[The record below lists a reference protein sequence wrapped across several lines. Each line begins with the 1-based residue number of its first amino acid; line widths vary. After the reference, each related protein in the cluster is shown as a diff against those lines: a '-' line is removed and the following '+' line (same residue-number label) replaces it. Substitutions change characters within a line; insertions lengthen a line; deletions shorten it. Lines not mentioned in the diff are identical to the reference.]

1 MPATATSLSRR
12 SHGVAKAD
20 RRRFLQLLTGAA
32 ALPFAHRAG
41 GQTSAAAQTGS
52 AAQSRPI
59 TTAVGPLR
67 VVSGPG
73 GNLVV
78 LSGPSSMLLVN
89 GFAPVADF
97 SVGSTDPV
105 EFVFNTDWH
114 PPNTAS
120 NLIVAESGGQIV
132 AHEFTKQYLSIER
145 HIEWQ
150 NKTHKPLPAKALPTK
165 TFTKAGS
172 MAFGG
177 QTIEYAPLG
186 QAHTDGDI
194 YLFFREANVLVVGN
208 VMTAGKYP
216 IADYTSGG
224 WLGGLQSATKTLLS
238 VANSDTRI
246 VPGEGPVQTRADMQA
261 QYDMLSATRDAFVKM
276 MRQGMSAD
284 DMLAAGLTKAFDAR
298 WGDPRLFVKTSYRGM
313 WLHVRELGGIV

>member
-1 MPATATSLSRR
+1 MPTTV
-12 SHGVAKAD
+12 G
-20 RRRFLQLLTGAA
+20 RRRFLELLAGAA
-32 ALPFAHRAG
+32 AGVPLGRRV
-41 GQTSAAAQTGS
+41 AAQP
-52 AAQSRPI
+52 AALSV
-59 TTAVGPLR
+59 TPLGAALR
-67 VVSGPG
+67 LVSGRG
-73 GNLVV
+73 SNVV
-78 LSGPSSMLLVN
+78 ALTGPSGVLLVN
-89 GFAPVADF
+89 GFGAPIDSSAGVT
-97 SVGSTDPV
+97 SRV
-105 EFVFNTDWH
+105 EFLFNTDWH
-114 PPNTAS
+114 PPNTDF
-120 NLIVAESGGQIV
+120 NLTVAERGGQIL

-145 HIEWQ
+145 RVEWQ

-172 MAFGG
+172 MTFGG

-194 YLFFREANVLVVGN
+194 YLFFREANVLVVGD

-238 VANSDTRI
+238 VATPETRI
-246 VPGEGPVQTRADMQA
+246 VPGEGPVQMRADLQA

-298 WGDPRLFVKTSYRGM
+298 WGDPRLFVTTSYRGM